1 MAHVKDS
8 YYFSHDSNARNDE
21 KILMLRAEH
30 GWEGYGI
37 FWALIET
44 MFENEETCLNH
55 NRIKGIALSYNI
67 DITLLQN
74 VIDTCIKEKLFESD
88 GEKFWSNSLRRRKAK
103 FLELREKRSNAGKK
117 GAEARWYSNDEKEK
131 GKGEMANA
139 WQTHSI
145 AIAKNGKGKESTVK
159 KSTVKKVNKPKENY
173 AEFVSMTEEEYK
185 KLVEQHGEQATKQM
199 IEILDNYKGA
209 SGKTYESDYRAIL
222 SWVVKRYQEEKSK
235 AKPESPASFWDNDY
249 TFKGQRE
256 EEKEA
261 YNPEIDNLIEETL
274 EKMSKPKNRK
284 ERFNNGNEQEIL

>member
-37 FWALIET
+37 FWALIEM
-44 MFENEETCLNH
+44 MFENEETCLSH
-55 NRIKGIALSYNI
+55 DKVRGIALSYNI

-88 GEKFWSNSLRRRKAK
+88 GEKFWSNSLRRRKTK
-103 FLELREKRSNAGKK
+103 FLESRQKKSEAGKK
-117 GAEARWYSNDEKEK
+117 GMEIRW
-131 GKGEMANA
+131 GKP
-139 WQTHSI
+139 
-145 AIAKNGKGKESTVK
+145 K
-159 KSTVKKVNKPKENY
+159 KSVSDNSVITENNKVNKVKKNKKSKPKKKY
-173 AEFVSMTEEEYK
+173 AEFVSMTEDEYK

-261 YNPEIDNLIEETL
+261 YNPEIDNLIEETIK
-274 EKMSKPKNRK
+274 KMEQPKNRK